1 MVEAAK
7 HSRALH
13 RPQVADILDNTDRLP
28 VALRVAAQRTDIAR
42 IEIAAFGTVADGAGN
57 LAEILG
63 QRQHEPLAVLQK
75 VKHRATGRTRPKP
88 GKTCHP
94 PDQIVELRIH
104 DRAGLRREATCR
116 AVAEGRR

>member
-1 MVEAAK
+1 MSLRENRIRGPFRAIQRLFTGQPGPPGRDAA
-7 HSRALH
+7 
-13 RPQVADILDNTDRLP
+13 
-28 VALRVAAQRTDIAR
+28 
-42 IEIAAFGTVADGAGN
+42 GTVADGAGN